1 MPNVGVA
8 GGDWEYRARRA
19 EAEAAA
25 AVGQAVSNRLKGD
38 ARVLQL
44 ERELEIMKTSIGWRM
59 TEPLRRANYL
69 RNRLQARRSRHN
81 GAAPGANGAAPGLD
95 GGAPGPSDTGR

>member
-1 MPNVGVA
+1 MPNVGVS
-8 GGDWEYRARRA
+8 GGDWKYRARRA

-38 ARVLQL
+38 ARALQL

-59 TEPLRRANYL
+59 TEPLRLANYW
-69 RNRLQARRSRHN
+69 RNRLGARRSRRTGH
-81 GAAPGANGAAPGLD
+81 AP
-95 GGAPGPSDTGR
+95 S

>member
-8 GGDWEYRARRA
+8 GGDWKYRARRA

-38 ARVLQL
+38 AHALEL
-44 ERELEIMKTSIGWRM
+44 ERELNIMKSSISWRM
-59 TEPLRRANYL
+59 TEPLRKANYW
-69 RNRLQARRSRHN
+69 RHRWRPRQARRD
-81 GAAPGANGAAPGLD
+81 GA
-95 GGAPGPSDTGR
+95 